1 MCRVMQSEL
10 SSLLENRRIHK
21 LMTEGVYVQHYVN
34 NCTVTAGKTA
44 LINVE
49 QPEQNDL
56 LAVSQF
62 VVICSQNNRQPDVAV
77 FINGLLLAM
86 FNQLQTYKNQI
97 PGLFKTDEIRDNAH

>member
-1 MCRVMQSEL
+1 MPRDAIRTVIVARKPPL
-10 SSLLENRRIHK
+10 HK

-56 LAVSQF
+56 LAISQF
-62 VVICSQNNRQPDVAV
+62 VVICSQNSRQPDVAV
-77 FINGLLLAM
+77 FINGLLLST
-86 FNQLQTYKNQI
+86 FIEPLQT
-97 PGLFKTDEIRDNAH
+97 